1 MRMPYFVRMF
11 PTFALESGIGAQMLD
26 NPARFDGS
34 AALPDQTTQYAA
46 RCLASMRSATR
57 FNAS

>member
-1 MRMPYFVRMF
+1 MRMPYFVSLSLVL
-11 PTFALESGIGAQMLD
+11 AVESGVGVQMLD

-34 AALPDQTTQYAA
+34 AALPDQSMRYAA